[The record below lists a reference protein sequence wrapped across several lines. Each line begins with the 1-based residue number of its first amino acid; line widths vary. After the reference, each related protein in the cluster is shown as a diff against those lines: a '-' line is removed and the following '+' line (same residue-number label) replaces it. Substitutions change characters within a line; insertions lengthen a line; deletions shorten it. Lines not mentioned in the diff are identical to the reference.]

1 MYLFKKYVE
10 VYTTMN
16 LTKFFTAKNLLD
28 EHHIP
33 FKDTSTNNQLRLS
46 FNNFRGSNVQLSR
59 DGSVKNIYSLSVGKK
74 SERAARGLL
83 TRPSYLHKL
92 FPVMPATIMAIPIR
106 PTTEGSGSLK
116 IKTPPDPVHLLSFH
130 HNRLPGSRLK

>member
-10 VYTTMN
+10 VYTTMD

-33 FKDTSTNNQLRLS
+33 FIDTSTNNQLRLS
-46 FNNFRGSNVQLSR
+46 FNNFHGSNVQLSR

-74 SERAARGLL
+74 NERAARGLL
-83 TRPSYLHKL
+83 TRPSY
-92 FPVMPATIMAIPIR
+92 
-106 PTTEGSGSLK
+106 
-116 IKTPPDPVHLLSFH
+116 
-130 HNRLPGSRLK
+130 

>member
-46 FNNFRGSNVQLSR
+46 FNNFRGSNVQ
-59 DGSVKNIYSLSVGKK
+59 
-74 SERAARGLL
+74 
-83 TRPSYLHKL
+83 
-92 FPVMPATIMAIPIR
+92 
-106 PTTEGSGSLK
+106 
-116 IKTPPDPVHLLSFH
+116 
-130 HNRLPGSRLK
+130 

>member
-46 FNNFRGSNVQLSR
+46 FNSFRGSNVQLSR

-74 SERAARGLL
+74 NERAARGLL
-83 TRPSYLHKL
+83 TRPSY
-92 FPVMPATIMAIPIR
+92 
-106 PTTEGSGSLK
+106 
-116 IKTPPDPVHLLSFH
+116 
-130 HNRLPGSRLK
+130 

>member
-16 LTKFFTAKNLLD
+16 LTKFFTVKNLLD
-28 EHHIP
+28 EYHIP

-74 SERAARGLL
+74 NERAARGLL
-83 TRPSYLHKL
+83 TRLSY
-92 FPVMPATIMAIPIR
+92 
-106 PTTEGSGSLK
+106 
-116 IKTPPDPVHLLSFH
+116 
-130 HNRLPGSRLK
+130 

>member
-46 FNNFRGSNVQLSR
+46 FNNFHGSNVQLS
-59 DGSVKNIYSLSVGKK
+59 
-74 SERAARGLL
+74 
-83 TRPSYLHKL
+83 
-92 FPVMPATIMAIPIR
+92 VM
-106 PTTEGSGSLK
+106 
-116 IKTPPDPVHLLSFH
+116 DP
-130 HNRLPGSRLK
+130 

>member
-16 LTKFFTAKNLLD
+16 LTKFFTAQNLLD

-83 TRPSYLHKL
+83 TCPSY
-92 FPVMPATIMAIPIR
+92 
-106 PTTEGSGSLK
+106 
-116 IKTPPDPVHLLSFH
+116 
-130 HNRLPGSRLK
+130 

>member
-1 MYLFKKYVE
+1 MYLFKKYIE
-10 VYTTMN
+10 VYTTMD
-16 LTKFFTAKNLLD
+16 LTKLFIAKKLLD

-74 SERAARGLL
+74 NERAARGLL
-83 TRPSYLHKL
+83 TRPSY
-92 FPVMPATIMAIPIR
+92 
-106 PTTEGSGSLK
+106 
-116 IKTPPDPVHLLSFH
+116 
-130 HNRLPGSRLK
+130 

>member
-33 FKDTSTNNQLRLS
+33 FKDTSTNN
-46 FNNFRGSNVQLSR
+46 RGSNVQLSR

-83 TRPSYLHKL
+83 TCPSY
-92 FPVMPATIMAIPIR
+92 
-106 PTTEGSGSLK
+106 
-116 IKTPPDPVHLLSFH
+116 
-130 HNRLPGSRLK
+130 

>member
-33 FKDTSTNNQLRLS
+33 FKDTSTNNS
-46 FNNFRGSNVQLSR
+46 YDF
-59 DGSVKNIYSLSVGKK
+59 
-74 SERAARGLL
+74 LL
-83 TRPSYLHKL
+83 TTSVAVMYSY
-92 FPVMPATIMAIPIR
+92 PVM
-106 PTTEGSGSLK
+106 
-116 IKTPPDPVHLLSFH
+116 DP
-130 HNRLPGSRLK
+130 

>member
-1 MYLFKKYVE
+1 MYLSKKYVE
-10 VYTTMN
+10 VDTTMD
-16 LTKFFTAKNLLD
+16 LTKLFTAKNLLD

-74 SERAARGLL
+74 NERAARGLL
-83 TRPSYLHKL
+83 TRLSY
-92 FPVMPATIMAIPIR
+92 
-106 PTTEGSGSLK
+106 
-116 IKTPPDPVHLLSFH
+116 
-130 HNRLPGSRLK
+130 

>member
-16 LTKFFTAKNLLD
+16 LTKFFTVKNLLD

-33 FKDTSTNNQLRLS
+33 FKDTSTNNHLRLS

-74 SERAARGLL
+74 NERAARGLL
-83 TRPSYLHKL
+83 TRLSY
-92 FPVMPATIMAIPIR
+92 
-106 PTTEGSGSLK
+106 
-116 IKTPPDPVHLLSFH
+116 
-130 HNRLPGSRLK
+130 

>member
-1 MYLFKKYVE
+1 MYLFK
-10 VYTTMN
+10 N

-74 SERAARGLL
+74 NERAARGLL
-83 TRPSYLHKL
+83 TRLSY
-92 FPVMPATIMAIPIR
+92 
-106 PTTEGSGSLK
+106 
-116 IKTPPDPVHLLSFH
+116 
-130 HNRLPGSRLK
+130 

>member
-16 LTKFFTAKNLLD
+16 LTKFTAKNLLD

-83 TRPSYLHKL
+83 TCPSY
-92 FPVMPATIMAIPIR
+92 
-106 PTTEGSGSLK
+106 
-116 IKTPPDPVHLLSFH
+116 
-130 HNRLPGSRLK
+130 

>member
-33 FKDTSTNNQLRLS
+33 FKDTSTNNQL
-46 FNNFRGSNVQLSR
+46 SR

-74 SERAARGLL
+74 NERAARGLL
-83 TRPSYLHKL
+83 TRPSY
-92 FPVMPATIMAIPIR
+92 
-106 PTTEGSGSLK
+106 
-116 IKTPPDPVHLLSFH
+116 
-130 HNRLPGSRLK
+130 

>member
-33 FKDTSTNNQLRLS
+33 FIAPSTNNQL
-46 FNNFRGSNVQLSR
+46 SR
-59 DGSVKNIYSLSVGKK
+59 DGFVKNIYSLSVEKK
-74 SERAARGLL
+74 NEQTARGLL
-83 TRPSYLHKL
+83 TGL
-92 FPVMPATIMAIPIR
+92 
-106 PTTEGSGSLK
+106 
-116 IKTPPDPVHLLSFH
+116 
-130 HNRLPGSRLK
+130 